1 MAETINSAF
10 DVLSG
15 LTVEEAL
22 ANPHFMPEL
31 LLEELN
37 GEEVQKMFFRDV
49 TVNSNIIAFR
59 ESLPSYLEDDVE
71 RVAEFGEIP
80 VSDPTA
86 GELKT
91 VPVEKLGIA
100 IRVSWE
106 QRNDNDMD
114 AVRRELEARKNT
126 ILRSQARAA
135 ISALNGA
142 GIQEHQVTT
151 AWDQQGS
158 NPAADFLDA
167 AEIILGAE
175 DGDGHYYGYQPNVLL
190 IHPMTLNLLKR
201 NEEVQKLYIG
211 NMASENPL
219 FKGVSEEPLMFG
231 NVQVVKSFFVPKG
244 EAYLGQEQTAG
255 FMGQREPAWTS
266 DFYEE
271 RGQSGR
277 GGANM
282 SYRSDY
288 VHRRGFAVDGPKSLV
303 KLTGLVTSTVNP

>member
-31 LLEELN
+31 VLEELN
-37 GEEVQKMFFRDV
+37 GAEMQRMLFRDV
-49 TVNSNIIAFR
+49 TVNSNVIAYR
-59 ESLPSYLEDDVE
+59 EALPSYLEDDVE

-80 VSDPTA
+80 VSDPIG

-91 VPVEKLGIA
+91 TAVEKLGIA

-114 AVRRELEARKNT
+114 AVRRELESRKNT
-126 ILRSQARAA
+126 IIRSQARDALAA
-135 ISALNGA
+135 IGRAA
-142 GIQEHQVTT
+142 IQEHQVTT
-151 AWDQQGS
+151 AWDQQGAD
-158 NPAADFLDA
+158 PAGDFLDA
-167 AEIILGAE
+167 TEIILGAE
-175 DGDGHYYGYQPNVLL
+175 DGDGHYYGYQPNVLM

-219 FKGVSEEPLMFG
+219 FKGVSSEPLIFG
-231 NVQVVKSFFVPKG
+231 GVQVVKSFFIPKG

-255 FMGQREPAWTS
+255 FMGQREPEWMS

-271 RGQSGR
+271 RGNSGR

-282 SYRSDY
+282 SWRSDY
-288 VHRRGFAVDGPKSLV
+288 VHRRGFVVDAPKSLV
-303 KLTGLVTSTVNP
+303 KLTGLVTP

>member
-15 LTVEEAL
+15 LTVDEAL

-59 ESLPSYLEDDVE
+59 ESLPSFLEDDVE

-86 GELKT
+86 GEMKT
-91 VPVEKLGIA
+91 AAVEKLGIA

-106 QRNDNDMD
+106 QRTDNDMD

-126 ILRSQARAA
+126 VLRSQARAA
-135 ISALNGA
+135 LAALDGA
-142 GIQEHQVTT
+142 DIEEHQITT

-167 AEIILGAE
+167 TEVILGAE
-175 DGDGHYYGYQPNVLL
+175 DGDGHYYGYQPDVLL

-219 FKGVSEEPLMFG
+219 LFG

-255 FMGQREPAWTS
+255 FMGEREPAWMS
-266 DFYEE
+266 EFYEE
-271 RGQSGR
+271 RGPSGR
-277 GGANM
+277 GGANQ

-288 VHRRGFAVDGPKSLV
+288 THRRGFAVDGPKSLV
-303 KLTGLVTSTVNP
+303 KV